1 MTVANTTRKRRGSSN
16 AWERQVA
23 RARSIP
29 IQKMCER
36 LGVELV
42 QHDDDKEGESW
53 YGTCPICEDLA
64 PGFHVSPEKAGER
77 GLYYCRSC
85 GSGGDALSLFMA
97 VRKMSFPETV
107 RELVDGFSK
116 D

>member
-97 VRKMSFPETV
+97 VRKVSFPETV

>member
-1 MTVANTTRKRRGSSN
+1 MTVATTTRKRRGSSN

-36 LGVELV
+36 LDVELV

-53 YGTCPICEDLA
+53 CGTCPICEDLA
-64 PGFHVSPEKAGER
+64 PGFHVSPQKAGGR
-77 GLYYCRSC
+77 GPL
-85 GSGGDALSLFMA
+85 LLPHL
-97 VRKMSFPETV
+97 RKWRRQLEP
-107 RELVDGFSK
+107 LHGCP
-116 D
+116 